1 MAMPAVCRDR
11 HIARTGHKCTARA
24 PVIARPSRVYING
37 KLVARLGDPLKPH
50 TRPKGL
56 ECPSHNA
63 NVNRGSR
70 TVFAHGIPIA
80 RIGDSADQGAMD
92 QGSPNVFAGG

>member
-1 MAMPAVCRDR
+1 M
-11 HIARTGHKCTARA
+11 A
-24 PVIARPSRVYING
+24 PVVARPSRVFING
-37 KLVARLGDPLKPH
+37 IRVARQGDLLKPH
-50 TRPKGL
+50 TIKRGDR
-56 ECPSHNA
+56 CIGHNA

-80 RIGDSADQGAMD
+80 RKGDSADKGAMA

>member
-1 MAMPAVCRDR
+1 MPAVCRDK
-11 HIARTGHKCTARA
+11 HLARTGHGCTSMA
-24 PVIARPSRVYING
+24 PVVARPSSVFING
-37 KLVARLGDPLKPH
+37 IRVARRGDPLKPH
-50 TRPKGL
+50 TIKVGIKCL
-56 ECPSHNA
+56 GHGA

-80 RIGDSADQGAMD
+80 RIGDSADRGAMA

>member
-1 MAMPAVCRDR
+1 MPAVCRDK
-11 HIARTGHKCTARA
+11 HLARTGHGCTSMA
-24 PVIARPSRVYING
+24 PVVARPSRVFING
-37 KLVARLGDPLKPH
+37 IRVARQGDPLKPH
-50 TRPKGL
+50 TIRKGPF
-56 ECPSHNA
+56 CVGHGA

-80 RIGDSADQGAMD
+80 RIGDSADKGAMA